1 MPKVIEDL
9 EFRLSEE
16 ARRQVERSG
25 CAAWCWNLLLTCR
38 KMLLKRKIPTALW
51 IPAFIALC
59 AAPTTWVKWCS
70 GQAYWCPA
78 LALCR
83 GSVSGSWL

>member
-25 CAAWCWNLLLTCR
+25 CAAYCVHPLRL
-38 KMLLKRKIPTALW
+38 PPGW
-51 IPAFIALC
+51 IPGL
-59 AAPTTWVKWCS
+59 P
-70 GQAYWCPA
+70 
-78 LALCR
+78 
-83 GSVSGSWL
+83 

>member
-25 CAAWCWNLLLTCR
+25 CAAYCSSFTVAAWVDTW
-38 KMLLKRKIPTALW
+38 PTVRSRTARPFPLV
-51 IPAFIALC
+51 PSAPSGS
-59 AAPTTWVKWCS
+59 AAPACMS
-70 GQAYWCPA
+70 
-78 LALCR
+78 R
-83 GSVSGSWL
+83 R

>member
-25 CAAWCWNLLLTCR
+25 CAAYCSSFTAAAWVDTWPTVRSRVPLI
-38 KMLLKRKIPTALW
+38 KRTRPVRSRTARPFSLV
-51 IPAFIALC
+51 PSAPSGS
-59 AAPTTWVKWCS
+59 AAPACMS
-70 GQAYWCPA
+70 
-78 LALCR
+78 R
-83 GSVSGSWL
+83 R

>member
-25 CAAWCWNLLLTCR
+25 CAAYCSSFTVAAWVDTWPLSPC
-38 KMLLKRKIPTALW
+38 AL
-51 IPAFIALC
+51 PQL
-59 AAPTTWVKWCS
+59 P
-70 GQAYWCPA
+70 G
-78 LALCR
+78 
-83 GSVSGSWL
+83 

>member
-25 CAAWCWNLLLTCR
+25 CAAYCSSLRL
-38 KMLLKRKIPTALW
+38 PPGW
-51 IPAFIALC
+51 IPGL
-59 AAPTTWVKWCS
+59 P
-70 GQAYWCPA
+70 
-78 LALCR
+78 
-83 GSVSGSWL
+83 